1 MKTGTRKINFLL
13 EPCKRA
19 YLRREATREA
29 NNRIIALNSYERGYM
44 SLENKCKELL
54 DARDNLLNTLMPLF
68 AGNNDWVEYSRC
80 EEQLAKVELDL
91 QELERWA

>member
-29 NNRIIALNSYERGYM
+29 NNRIIALNSYEGGNRRNWNIQSRQY
-44 SLENKCKELL
+44 LEEVIEDL
-54 DARDNLLNTLMPLF
+54 RYLMAFNPES
-68 AGNNDWVEYSRC
+68 ASRYKS
-80 EEQLAKVELDL
+80 QLAEAELDL